1 MIESE
6 YYKAYRGPSLVKVI
20 LNEEDITEK
29 IKEKYGENNNWSGFL
44 WTYKELF
51 GSECQGKH
59 FRCDFKGRA
68 DGDDGDDGDDRD
80 DREYWFHGYIHDIN
94 NYMNPP
100 LAPTP

>member
-6 YYKAYRGPSLVKVI
+6 YYKAYLGPSLVKVI

-29 IKEKYGENNNWSGFL
+29 IKDKYGENNNWSGFL

-59 FRCDFKGRA
+59 FRCDFKYNDEKG
-68 DGDDGDDGDDRD
+68 GK
-80 DREYWFHGYIHDIN
+80 EYWFHGYIHDIN

-100 LAPTP
+100 LATP